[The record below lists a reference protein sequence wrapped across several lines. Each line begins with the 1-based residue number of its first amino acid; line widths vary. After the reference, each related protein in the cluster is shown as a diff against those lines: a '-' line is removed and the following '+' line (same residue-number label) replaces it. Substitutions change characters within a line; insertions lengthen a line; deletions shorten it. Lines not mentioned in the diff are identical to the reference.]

1 MEERHHLTRS
11 GLQILLGNVNG
22 CNFNGCN
29 YMINKALIIIHYMH
43 FASSM
48 PGNAYLK
55 HATNFVSLARNH
67 LQSFTEALAF
77 SDGEH
82 LSLRR
87 RRLHPPPPPPPH
99 QMLLLLHRRLN
110 RQGQ

>member
-22 CNFNGCN
+22 CNVNGCN

-55 HATNFVSLARNH
+55 HATNFVRLPEIICSLSPKLWLFRTGNIRV
-67 LQSFTEALAF
+67 FVVVVF
-77 SDGEH
+77 I
-82 LSLRR
+82 
-87 RRLHPPPPPPPH
+87 
-99 QMLLLLHRRLN
+99 LLLFLLLIRCFFCFIVD
-110 RQGQ
+110 